1 MAYIP
6 NEHME
11 GKIIVLLIIFGVL
24 VSYGICEG
32 ITKAR
37 LEVVNKLDSSI
48 LFINNY
54 Y

>member
-37 LEVVNKLDSSI
+37 LEVVNKL
-48 LFINNY
+48 
-54 Y
+54 